1 MRSAQFL
8 KIVVMPCKKFYNT
21 RQTTN
26 QEGLSMFND
35 NPKQTTATPFPRRL
49 SVSLKFSEL
58 EPELSLFIQA
68 TLNDDEKLL
77 EVATSALMKTIAN
90 KGGLFASVAQV
101 VSPKVGSSNE

>member
-1 MRSAQFL
+1 
-8 KIVVMPCKKFYNT
+8 
-21 RQTTN
+21 
-26 QEGLSMFND
+26 MFND
-35 NPKQTTATPFPRRL
+35 NPNKQSATPFPRRL

-68 TLNDDEKLL
+68 TLNNEPKLL

-101 VSPKVGSSNE
+101 VSPEFGSSNE